1 MCGVR
6 DLRPL
11 AQICGT
17 FECDA
22 PSGVLPLHTG
32 LLLEICPIHMKLIL
46 LAPALL
52 LGPAATAAAQVP
64 SIYVDLTDT
73 NFGTTGTPP
82 STYGGAANLPGM
94 WNEVDTVGLI
104 GTTFNSGPLM
114 DSSGSPTMVEV
125 TLDGGVNDIFSLDF
139 DNALM
144 SGDDAALLED
154 CIYFDGAGTITF
166 SNLPPGAYD
175 VYTYAIAPDDDTY
188 QTLVDVA
195 GSSSGSQIVG
205 GDFAAGFVLGTTHAL
220 HTVTVGAP
228 GTIVISTDVL
238 GSPFCAANP
247 NSTGVP
253 GEIHA
258 LGSALVAN
266 NDVELRVSSVPAGQ
280 FGIFVV
286 SRTFGT
292 PVPVGD
298 GNLCLNGQIGRYQD
312 LSQIWQ
318 ADPMGEAG
326 LVIDLQT
333 IPQPMSIESVMPGE
347 TWSWQAWHRDANP
360 MGPTSNFTNG
370 VSIPFI

>member
-1 MCGVR
+1 
-6 DLRPL
+6 
-11 AQICGT
+11 
-17 FECDA
+17 
-22 PSGVLPLHTG
+22 
-32 LLLEICPIHMKLIL
+32 MKLIL

-52 LGPAATAAAQVP
+52 LGSAATAAAQVP

-82 STYGGAANLPGM
+82 PTFGGAANLPGM
-94 WNEVDTVGLI
+94 WNEVDTAGVI

-114 DSSGSPTMVEV
+114 DANGNPTMVELA
-125 TLDGGVNDIFSLDF
+125 LDGGANNIASVDF

-154 CIYFDGAGTITF
+154 CIFFDGAGTITF
-166 SNLPPGAYD
+166 SNLPAGNYD

-188 QTLVDVA
+188 ETFVDVA
-195 GSSSGSQIVG
+195 ASASGSQIVG
-205 GDFAAGFVLGTTHAL
+205 GDFAAGYVLGTTHAL
-220 HTVTVGAP
+220 HTVSVGAP
-228 GTIVISTDVL
+228 GTIVISVDVATEFDSINGFQLIPAGGGGPGVL

-333 IPQPMSIESVMPGE
+333 IPQPMSIETVMPGE
-347 TWSWQAWHRDANP
+347 TWSWQAWHRDVNP